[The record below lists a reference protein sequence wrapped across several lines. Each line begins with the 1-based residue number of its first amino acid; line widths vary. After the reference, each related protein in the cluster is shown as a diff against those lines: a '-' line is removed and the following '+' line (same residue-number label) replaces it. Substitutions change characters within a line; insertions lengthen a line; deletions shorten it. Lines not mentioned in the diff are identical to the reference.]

1 MQAVPRRRST
11 SCSVLLVIV
20 YSRNCEKSRENIQF
34 CEKCILAQFYTLA
47 FVKYNGGHMTFT
59 DKVRELL
66 SQKNISINKMLT
78 DLGLGKGTFATW
90 EKRGTVP
97 GGETLNKLA
106 DYFGVSVDY
115 LLGKSYTEQEEVTQQ
130 EKELLAMLKQLNEED
145 LETALR
151 IVQRLA
157 EKK

>member
-1 MQAVPRRRST
+1 
-11 SCSVLLVIV
+11 
-20 YSRNCEKSRENIQF
+20 
-34 CEKCILAQFYTLA
+34 
-47 FVKYNGGHMTFT
+47 MTFI
-59 DKVRELL
+59 DRIEKLL
-66 SQKNISINKMLT
+66 IDTGTSKKTMLNDLSLSIN
-78 DLGLGKGTFATW
+78 TFSNW
-90 EKRGTVP
+90 KNRGTIP
-97 GGETLNKLA
+97 SGETLEMIA
-106 DYFGVSVDY
+106 DYFDVSVDY

>member
-1 MQAVPRRRST
+1 MKEQRVSQQEICRYLNLTKHAFSDW
-11 SCSVLLVIV
+11 
-20 YSRNCEKSRENIQF
+20 KSGKSESY
-34 CEKCILAQFYTLA
+34 L
-47 FVKYNGGHMTFT
+47 KYLPQIAEYL
-59 DKVRELL
+59 D
-66 SQKNISINKMLT
+66 
-78 DLGLGKGTFATW
+78 
-90 EKRGTVP
+90 
-97 GGETLNKLA
+97 
-106 DYFGVSVDY
+106 VSVDY